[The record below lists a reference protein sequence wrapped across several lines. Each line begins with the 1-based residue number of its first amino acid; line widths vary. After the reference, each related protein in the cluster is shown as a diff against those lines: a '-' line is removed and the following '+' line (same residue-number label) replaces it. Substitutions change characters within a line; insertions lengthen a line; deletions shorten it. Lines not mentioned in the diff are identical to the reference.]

1 MYEFWE
7 SELSEEETDQLLDK
21 AAAEIRKRKL
31 NVPAILMLEMH
42 KPLAYI
48 SANAAVATAPFLVP
62 LFGFNAV
69 NDYSR
74 LLQKRENI
82 EALIKRLEA
91 PIPPALSTEDSC
103 AT

>member
-1 MYEFWE
+1 MREFWDT
-7 SELSEEETDQLLDK
+7 ELTEEETQTLLDK
-21 AAAEIRKRKL
+21 AAAEVLKRKL

-42 KPLAYI
+42 KPLAFI
-48 SANAAVATAPFLVP
+48 SANAAVAMAPFLVP
-62 LFGFNAV
+62 FFGFDSV

-91 PIPPALSTEDSC
+91 PAPAALSTEDSC

>member
-1 MYEFWE
+1 MNEFWE
-7 SELSEEETDQLLDK
+7 TELTEEETQALLDR
-21 AAAEIRKRKL
+21 AEL

-42 KPLAYI
+42 KPLSYLG
-48 SANAAVATAPFLVP
+48 ANAAIVAAPFLAP
-62 LFGFNAV
+62 MFGFNFL

-74 LLQKRENI
+74 LLLKRENV

-91 PIPPALSTEDSC
+91 PNPPALSTEDSC

>member
-1 MYEFWE
+1 MNEFWE
-7 SELSEEETDQLLDK
+7 TELTEEETQALLDR
-21 AAAEIRKRKL
+21 AEHEVRKRKL

-42 KPLAYI
+42 KPLSYLG
-48 SANAAVATAPFLVP
+48 ANAAIVAAPFLAP
-62 LFGFNAV
+62 MFGFNLL

-74 LLQKRENI
+74 LLLKRENV

-91 PIPPALSTEDSC
+91 PNPPALSTEDSC